1 MSNKL
6 KDLIYTE
13 KYRPETFDDLVFDK
27 KEELIK
33 YVKNPKTIPSFIFY
47 SSKPGTGKTS
57 CAKVLGGT
65 LNSDLIII
73 NSSEERGI
81 DVVREKV
88 NLFARSMS
96 FDNGLKKCIFLDEA
110 DGLTKQAQD
119 SLRNLMETYSDNV
132 FFIFSCND
140 ITKIIEPIRSRCV
153 AFNFNKPDKKE
164 ILERLTSICKKEL
177 VSLSEEALTKIINVY
192 YPDIRSMVMC
202 IQSGE
207 GVEVKLKTYNEALIK
222 LKAKDVEYFRQKI
235 FSQELDLF
243 GFNNFLFEYFFNTHK
258 VLGLD
263 KTGKILLLLADTEK
277 SIQIGATVEIVFTSN
292 LLEIMKLL

>member
-1 MSNKL
+1 MKEL
-6 KDLIYTE
+6 KKLIYTE
-13 KYRPETFDDLVFDK
+13 AYRPSTFD
-27 KEELIK
+27 ELIFTEK
-33 YVKNPKTIPSFIFY
+33 KKLIEHLKTPKTIPSFIFN

-57 CAKVLGGT
+57 CAKV
-65 LNSDLIII
+65 II
-73 NSSEERGI
+73 NHLKCDSLITNASDERGI
-81 DVVREKV
+81 DTIREKV

-96 FDNGLKKCIFLDEA
+96 FDEGIKKCVFLDEA

-153 AFNFNKPDKKE
+153 SFNFNKPDKKE
-164 ILERLTSICKKEL
+164 ILERLTSICKKEEI
-177 VSLSEEALTKIINVY
+177 SLSEEALNKIINVY

-207 GVEVKLKTYNEALIK
+207 GVESRLGVFNEALTK

-258 VLGLD
+258 TLGLD
-263 KTGKILLLLADTEK
+263 KTGEILLLLADTEK
-277 SIQIGATVEIVFTSN
+277 FLNIGGNLDIVFMAN
-292 LLEIMKLL
+292 LLSIMKIL